1 MSDAN
6 APATIQELRMRM
18 RELHKECGGPTGAAM
33 RNAIKEFAAPR
44 LAPASLSEFFSNKR
58 PNALPK
64 QDFLRGFVAACLL
77 YRGESPQ
84 RVTTEL
90 LRWDTWWAQLVLAS
104 GTPPVT
110 ITPRVPV
117 ATPNGAENRTD
128 RSRPMLFV
136 AGLVAGLALGAGTVV
151 AIPALFRAHD
161 TRPSQL
167 RTDVGRPSARPTSND
182 RCPMLEAN
190 LDNGRGQ
197 PAGSIWYRECLDYLD
212 VVVTDNLTDGYCIS
226 TVIHWSTGQSETTS
240 VTCPGGHLIHA
251 EIHKPTATADFTL
264 ELVADRTG
272 ER

>member
-1 MSDAN
+1 MSDAD

-18 RELHKECGGPTGAAM
+18 RQLHKECGAPTGAAM

-77 YRGESPQ
+77 YRGETPQ

-90 LRWDTWWAQLVLAS
+90 LRWDTWWALLVLAS

-110 ITPRVPV
+110 IAPRVPDP
-117 ATPNGAENRTD
+117 TPNGADNRTG
-128 RSRPMLFV
+128 RARPILFV
-136 AGLVAGLALGAGTVV
+136 AGLVAGLALGAGTAV
-151 AIPALFRAHD
+151 AIPALFRTHDAH
-161 TRPSQL
+161 PAQL
-167 RTDVGRPSARPTSND
+167 RADIGRPPTPPTSND
-182 RCPMLEAN
+182 HCPMWEGN

-197 PAGSIWYRECLDYLD
+197 RAGSIWYRECVTYLD
-212 VVVTDNLTDGYCIS
+212 VVVADNLTDGYCIS
-226 TVIHWSTGQSETTS
+226 TVIHWPTGQSETILK
-240 VTCPGGHLIHA
+240 TCPGGHLSHA
-251 EIHKPTATADFTL
+251 EIPKTTPDFTL